1 MESIIRI
8 SITLPPSL
16 LEKLDRM
23 VEEAGYPNRSKA
35 VQDALNA
42 YISEHEW
49 ITRQKGRKTGL
60 ITVLYDHT
68 ATGLEEA
75 LTETQHRHLN
85 TIISTMHL
93 HLTEHHCLEAIA
105 VKGDMEEIVELLNA
119 LKSLKGVTHTKLL
132 TI

>member
-1 MESIIRI
+1 MGDIVRVSV
-8 SITLPPSL
+8 TLPPSL

-23 VEEAGYPNRSKA
+23 VSEAGYPNRSKA

-49 ITRQKGRKTGL
+49 TICQKGLKTGL

-68 ATGLEEA
+68 ARGLEEA
-75 LTETQHRHLN
+75 LTEIQHRYLDA
-85 TIISTMHL
+85 IISAMHV
-93 HLTEHHCLEAIA
+93 HLSGHSCLEAI
-105 VKGDMEEIVELLNA
+105 VVRGDVEEIIRLFNELKA
-119 LKSLKGVTHTKLL
+119 LKGVAQAKLL

>member
-49 ITRQKGRKTGL
+49 TAHQKGRKTGL

-93 HLTEHHCLEAIA
+93 HLTKHHCLEAIA
-105 VKGDMEEIVELLNA
+105 VKGDMEEIIDLLNS
-119 LKSLKGVTHTKLL
+119 LKSLKGVTHAKLL

>member
-1 MESIIRI
+1 MKGIIRI
-8 SITLPPSL
+8 SVTLPPLL

-23 VEEAGYPNRSKA
+23 VYEVGYSNRSKA

-49 ITRQKGRKTGL
+49 AMHQKGLKTGL

-68 ATGLEEA
+68 AKGLEEA
-75 LTETQHRHLN
+75 LTETQHRHLD
-85 TIISTMHL
+85 TIISTMHV
-93 HLTEHHCLEAIA
+93 HLSEHHCLEAIV
-105 VKGDMEEIVELLNA
+105 VKGAIDEIIHLLNDLKA
-119 LKSLKGVTHTKLL
+119 LRGVVHAKLL

>member
-60 ITVLYDHT
+60 IAVLYDHT

-85 TIISTMHL
+85 TVISTMHL

-119 LKSLKGVTHTKLL
+119 LKSLKGVTHAKLL
-132 TI
+132 MI

>member
-1 MESIIRI
+1 MEGIIRV
-8 SITLPPSL
+8 SVTLPPSL

-23 VEEAGYPNRSKA
+23 VSEAGYPNRSKA

-49 ITRQKGRKTGL
+49 TISRRGLKTGL

-68 ATGLEEA
+68 AKGLEEA
-75 LTETQHRHLN
+75 LTDIQHRHLG
-85 TIISTMHL
+85 TIISAMHV
-93 HLTEHHCLEAIA
+93 HLSEHHCLEAIA
-105 VKGDMEEIVELLNA
+105 VKGAAEEIVSLLND
-119 LKSLKGVTHTKLL
+119 LRSLRGVAHAKLL